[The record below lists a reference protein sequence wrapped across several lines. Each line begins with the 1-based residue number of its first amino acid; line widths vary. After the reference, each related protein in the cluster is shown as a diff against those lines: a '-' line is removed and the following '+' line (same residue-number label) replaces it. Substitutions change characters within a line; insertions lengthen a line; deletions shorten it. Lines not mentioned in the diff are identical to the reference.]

1 MHVGG
6 MKGLLATTGLA
17 GMVTS
22 PLFQALNSL
31 FPGTVFNAPVSSW
44 GAAAFGAVISLF
56 FGEAP
61 PSRRRLFGEC
71 TAAMGFGV
79 AIAVLAADGLD
90 LDWATNN
97 ASMFAMVCAG
107 VVRWFMGPVIER
119 GKRFIHE
126 TNFSIPFLKKK
137 EPPQ

>member
-1 MHVGG
+1 
-6 MKGLLATTGLA
+6 MKGLLATTSIA
-17 GMVTS
+17 GAVTS
-22 PLFQALNSL
+22 PLFQALNAM
-31 FPGTVFNAPVSSW
+31 FPGGTVLQVPVSSW

-79 AIAVLAADGLD
+79 AIAVLMSDGLD

-107 VVRWFMGPVIER
+107 VVRWFMPPVIDR

-126 TNFSIPFLKKK
+126 SNISLPFLKRK